1 MKKCMSTLQKP
12 VDRGPAATSCD
23 RLSLEGFAARFE
35 ASSRTLWCIAAGVLG
50 SSDQAD
56 DVLQEAAI
64 IAMTKLLQFDAG
76 TSFTAWMG
84 RIVRNVAL
92 NHARRRRQAAAA
104 VDPHTLEVV
113 VAKDRSGPGVPL
125 SGTGELGDARE
136 CFDDR
141 VLAGLNTLDETA
153 RACLLLRTLLD
164 MPYQEISL
172 ALDIPQGTAMSHVH
186 RARHQLRDRLFGMD
200 ESTVRPGDE

>member
-1 MKKCMSTLQKP
+1 MSAVREP
-12 VDRGPAATSCD
+12 VGPVPAATMSD

-50 SSDQAD
+50 RSDQAD

-84 RIVRNVAL
+84 CIVRNVAL
-92 NHARRRRQAAAA
+92 NHARRRRQAAPAI
-104 VDPHTLEVV
+104 DPHALEAV
-113 VAKDRSGPGVPL
+113 VAQDQRSPAAPL
-125 SGTGELGDARE
+125 SGTGELDDARE

-164 MPYQEISL
+164 MPYREISL

-186 RARHQLRDRLFGMD
+186 RARHQLRDRLFEMD
-200 ESTVRPGDE
+200 ESNVRPGGDR